1 MLQIKNY
8 SPPYEWF
15 DIPFR
20 AEGQIFY
27 CTIKKKILCNA
38 AIKKYFFR
46 VGLPG
51 IPGLGGMDGDNGR
64 DGRKG
69 QGGDLGPR
77 GFTQGSQTGDK
88 GDAGL
93 SGPVS
98 TVGSATLC
106 NKARLV

>member
-1 MLQIKNY
+1 MSGLTFHFAQRGKLFIV
-8 SPPYEWF
+8 
-15 DIPFR
+15 
-20 AEGQIFY
+20 QL
-27 CTIKKKILCNA
+27 KKIILCNVD
-38 AIKKYFFR
+38 KKMIFR

-51 IPGLGGMDGDNGR
+51 IPGLRGMDGDNGR

-69 QGGDLGPR
+69 QGGDSGPR

-106 NKARLV
+106 NEARLV